1 MSKMVKCKVCGKEIS
16 KGAKCPN
23 CGKDSRCFV
32 SRHKVL
38 TVICG
43 LVIIGAL
50 GSVTG
55 GNSNNKI
62 SDNKQTSV
70 SVEDS
75 DSKQTSVSVENS
87 DSKQTSVSNEN
98 SNKKQME
105 PELNISASEL
115 INAYKENEVKAD
127 KMYKGKIV
135 EVNGIVDG
143 INSGID
149 DKAIVILSDGDEF
162 SFNNIQCCIDDE
174 NQDKAC
180 ELEKGQNVT
189 IIGEASGEIAGTPF
203 IKDCK
208 IK

>member
-1 MSKMVKCKVCGKEIS
+1 MSKMVKCKICGKEIS

-70 SVEDS
+70 SVENS
-75 DSKQTSVSVENS
+75 DDKQTSVS
-87 DSKQTSVSNEN
+87 TEN

-105 PELNISASEL
+105 PELSISATEL
-115 INAYKENEVKAD
+115 INAYKENEIKAD

-149 DKAIVILSDGDEF
+149 DKAIVILSNGDEF
-162 SFNNIQCCIDDE
+162 SFDNVQCCIDND

-189 IIGEASGEIAGTPF
+189 IVGRADGEIAGTPF

>member
-1 MSKMVKCKVCGKEIS
+1 MSKMVKCKVCGNEIS

-38 TVICG
+38 TVIGG

-50 GSVTG
+50 GSITG

-62 SDNKQTSV
+62 SD
-70 SVEDS
+70 
-75 DSKQTSVSVENS
+75 SKQTNVSVENS
-87 DSKQTSVSNEN
+87 DSKQTSASTEN

-105 PELNISASEL
+105 PELNISATEL
-115 INAYKENEVKAD
+115 INAYKENEIKAD

-135 EVNGIVDG
+135 EVNGIVDA
-143 INSGID
+143 IDSGID
-149 DKAIVILSDGDEF
+149 DKAIVRLSDGDEF
-162 SFNNIQCCIDDE
+162 SFDNVQCCIDDE

-180 ELEKGQNVT
+180 ELKKGENVK
-189 IIGEASGEIAGTPF
+189 IIGKADGEIAGTPF

>member
-62 SDNKQTSV
+62 SD
-70 SVEDS
+70 
-75 DSKQTSVSVENS
+75 SKQTNVSVENS

-105 PELNISASEL
+105 PELNISATEL

-127 KMYKGKIV
+127 KIYKGKIV
-135 EVNGIVDG
+135 EVNGIVDA
-143 INSGID
+143 IDSGID
-149 DKAIVILSDGDEF
+149 DKAVIRLSDGDEF
-162 SFNNIQCCIDDE
+162 SFYNVHCYIDDE

-180 ELEKGQNVT
+180 ELKKGENVT
-189 IIGEASGEIAGTPF
+189 IIGKEDGEIAGQPC
-203 IKDCK
+203 IKNCK

>member
-38 TVICG
+38 TVIGG

-50 GSVTG
+50 GSITG

-62 SDNKQTSV
+62 SDSKQTSV
-70 SVEDS
+70 SIENN
-75 DSKQTSVSVENS
+75 DSKQTSVS
-87 DSKQTSVSNEN
+87 TEN

-105 PELNISASEL
+105 PELNISATEL
-115 INAYKENEVKAD
+115 INAYKENEIKAD

-135 EVNGIVDG
+135 EINGIVDA
-143 INSGID
+143 IDSGID
-149 DKAIVILSDGDEF
+149 DKAIVRLSNGDEF
-162 SFNNIQCCIDDE
+162 SFDNVQCCIDDE

-180 ELEKGQNVT
+180 ELKKGENVT
-189 IIGEASGEIAGTPF
+189 IIGKADGEIAGTPF

>member
-23 CGKDSRCFV
+23 CGKDSRCFF

-38 TVICG
+38 TVIGG

-50 GSVTG
+50 GSITG

-70 SVEDS
+70 SVE
-75 DSKQTSVSVENS
+75 NS
-87 DSKQTSVSNEN
+87 NEQTSVSNEN

-105 PELNISASEL
+105 PELNISATEL

-135 EVNGIVDG
+135 EVSGIVDG
-143 INSGID
+143 IDSDMD
-149 DKAIVILSDGDEF
+149 DKAVVRLSDGDEF
-162 SFNNIQCCIDDE
+162 SIYTVSCYIDDE
-174 NQDKAC
+174 NQDNAC
-180 ELEKGQNVT
+180 ELKKGENVKIIGKADGE
-189 IIGEASGEIAGTPF
+189 IIGEPV

>member
-1 MSKMVKCKVCGKEIS
+1 MSKMVKCKVCGNEIS

-43 LVIIGAL
+43 LVVIGAL

-62 SDNKQTSV
+62 SD
-70 SVEDS
+70 
-75 DSKQTSVSVENS
+75 SKQTSVSVENS
-87 DSKQTSVSNEN
+87 DDKQTSVSNEN

-105 PELNISASEL
+105 PELSISATEL
-115 INAYKENEVKAD
+115 INAYNENEVKAD

-143 INSGID
+143 IDSDIS
-149 DKAIVILSDGDEF
+149 DKAVVRLSNGDEF
-162 SFNNIQCCIDDE
+162 SFDDVICYIDND
-174 NQDKAC
+174 NQNKAC

-189 IIGEASGEIAGTPF
+189 IIGKADGEIAGTPC

>member
-23 CGKDSRCFV
+23 CGKDSRCFF

-38 TVICG
+38 TVIGG

-62 SDNKQTSV
+62 SDSKQTSV

-75 DSKQTSVSVENS
+75 NKQTNA
-87 DSKQTSVSNEN
+87 SNKN

-105 PELNISASEL
+105 PELSISATEL
-115 INAYKENEVKAD
+115 INAYNENEVKAD
-127 KMYKGKIV
+127 KTYKGKIV

-143 INSGID
+143 IDSDIE
-149 DKAIVILSDGDEF
+149 DKAVVRLSDGDEF
-162 SFNNIQCCIDDE
+162 SIYTVSCYIDDE
-174 NQDKAC
+174 NQDNAC
-180 ELEKGQNVT
+180 ELKKGENVT
-189 IIGEASGEIAGTPF
+189 IIGKADGEIIGEPV

>member
-38 TVICG
+38 TVIGG

-50 GSVTG
+50 GNIAG

-62 SDNKQTSV
+62 SDNKQISV
-70 SVEDS
+70 SNKIS
-75 DSKQTSVSVENS
+75 DN
-87 DSKQTSVSNEN
+87 KQTSVSNEIE
-98 SNKKQME
+98 NKKQME
-105 PELNISASEL
+105 PELSISATEL

-135 EVNGIVDG
+135 EVNGIVDA
-143 INSGID
+143 ID
-149 DKAIVILSDGDEF
+149 SDIDNKAVVRLSEGDKF
-162 SFNNIQCCIDDE
+162 SIQNVSCYIDND

-180 ELEKGQNVT
+180 ELKKGQNVT
-189 IIGEASGEIAGTPF
+189 IVGVADGEIVGRPS
-203 IKDCK
+203 IIDCK

>member
-38 TVICG
+38 TVIGG

-70 SVEDS
+70 SVE
-75 DSKQTSVSVENS
+75 NS
-87 DSKQTSVSNEN
+87 DSKQTSVSNKN

-105 PELNISASEL
+105 PELNISATEL

-135 EVNGIVDG
+135 EVSGIVDG
-143 INSGID
+143 IDSGISD
-149 DKAIVILSDGDEF
+149 DAIVRLSDGDEF
-162 SFNNIQCCIDDE
+162 SFDDVICYIDND
-174 NQDKAC
+174 NQNKAC
-180 ELEKGQNVT
+180 ELNKGQNVT
-189 IIGEASGEIAGTPF
+189 IIGKADGEIAGTPC

>member
-38 TVICG
+38 TVIGG

-62 SDNKQTSV
+62 SDN
-70 SVEDS
+70 
-75 DSKQTSVSVENS
+75 KQTSVSVENS

-143 INSGID
+143 IDSGID
-149 DKAIVILSDGDEF
+149 DKAIVTLSDGDEF
-162 SFNNIQCCIDDE
+162 SIYTVSCYIDDE

-180 ELEKGQNVT
+180 ELKKGENVMIVGKADGE
-189 IIGEASGEIAGTPF
+189 IIGEPV

>member
-38 TVICG
+38 TVIGG
-43 LVIIGAL
+43 LVIIGIL
-50 GSVTG
+50 GSAVG

-62 SDNKQTSV
+62 SD
-70 SVEDS
+70 
-75 DSKQTSVSVENS
+75 SKQTSVSIENS
-87 DSKQTSVSNEN
+87 NEKQDSKQTSASTEN

-105 PELNISASEL
+105 PELNISATEL

-127 KMYKGKIV
+127 KTYKGKII

-143 INSGID
+143 IDSDID
-149 DKAIVILSDGDEF
+149 DKAVVRLSNGDEF
-162 SFNNIQCCIDDE
+162 SFDTVSCFIDDE

-189 IIGEASGEIAGTPF
+189 IIGEADGEVIGEPY
-203 IKDCK
+203 IKNCK

>member
-38 TVICG
+38 TVIGG

-50 GSVTG
+50 GSITG

-62 SDNKQTSV
+62 
-70 SVEDS
+70 S

-189 IIGEASGEIAGTPF
+189 IIGKADGEIIGEPV

>member
-38 TVICG
+38 TVIGG

-62 SDNKQTSV
+62 
-70 SVEDS
+70 S

-105 PELNISASEL
+105 PELSISATEL
-115 INAYKENEVKAD
+115 INAYKENEIKAD

-162 SFNNIQCCIDDE
+162 SFDNVQCCIDND

>member
-38 TVICG
+38 TVIGG

-50 GSVTG
+50 GSITG

-62 SDNKQTSV
+62 SDSKQTSV
-70 SVEDS
+70 SIENS
-75 DSKQTSVSVENS
+75 DSKQTSVSNENS

-105 PELNISASEL
+105 PELNISATEL
-115 INAYKENEVKAD
+115 INAYKENEIKAD

-135 EVNGIVDG
+135 EVNGIVDA
-143 INSGID
+143 IDSGID
-149 DKAIVILSDGDEF
+149 DKAIVRLSDGDEF
-162 SFNNIQCCIDDE
+162 SFDNVQCCIDDE

-180 ELEKGQNVT
+180 ELKKGENVT
-189 IIGEASGEIAGTPF
+189 IIGKADGEIAGTPF

>member
-38 TVICG
+38 TVIGG

-50 GSVTG
+50 GSVAG

-62 SDNKQTSV
+62 
-70 SVEDS
+70 S

-87 DSKQTSVSNEN
+87 DDKQTDVSNEN

-105 PELNISASEL
+105 PELSISAAEL

-143 INSGID
+143 IDSDMD
-149 DKAIVILSDGDEF
+149 DKAVVRLSDGDEF
-162 SFNNIQCCIDDE
+162 SFYTVSCCIDDD

-180 ELEKGQNVT
+180 ELKKGQNVT
-189 IIGEASGEIAGTPF
+189 IVGVADGEIVGEPF

>member
-38 TVICG
+38 TVIGG
-43 LVIIGAL
+43 LVIIAAL
-50 GSVTG
+50 GSITG

-62 SDNKQTSV
+62 
-70 SVEDS
+70 S

-87 DSKQTSVSNEN
+87 DDKQTSVSNEN

-105 PELNISASEL
+105 PELSMSASEL

-143 INSGID
+143 IDSDMD
-149 DKAIVILSDGDEF
+149 DKAVVRLSDGDEF
-162 SFNNIQCCIDDE
+162 SIYTVSCYIDDE
-174 NQDKAC
+174 NQDNAC
-180 ELEKGQNVT
+180 ELKKGENVIIVGKADGE
-189 IIGEASGEIAGTPF
+189 IIGEPV

>member
-38 TVICG
+38 TVIGG

-62 SDNKQTSV
+62 SDSKQTSV

-75 DSKQTSVSVENS
+75 NKQTNVS
-87 DSKQTSVSNEN
+87 TEN

-105 PELNISASEL
+105 PELNISATEL
-115 INAYKENEVKAD
+115 INAYKENEIKAD

-162 SFNNIQCCIDDE
+162 SFDNVQCCIDDE

-180 ELEKGQNVT
+180 ELKKGENVT
-189 IIGEASGEIAGTPF
+189 IVGRADGEIAGTPF

>member
-38 TVICG
+38 TVIGG

-62 SDNKQTSV
+62 SD
-70 SVEDS
+70 
-75 DSKQTSVSVENS
+75 SKQTSVSIENS

-105 PELNISASEL
+105 PELNISATEL

-127 KMYKGKIV
+127 KIYKGKIV

-143 INSGID
+143 IDSDMD
-149 DKAIVILSDGDEF
+149 DKAVVRLSDGDEF
-162 SFNNIQCCIDDE
+162 SIYTVSCYIDDE

-180 ELEKGQNVT
+180 ELKKGENVI
-189 IIGEASGEIAGTPF
+189 IIGEAYGEIIGQPI

>member
-50 GSVTG
+50 GSITG

-62 SDNKQTSV
+62 SDSKQTSV

-75 DSKQTSVSVENS
+75 NKQTNVS
-87 DSKQTSVSNEN
+87 TEN

-105 PELNISASEL
+105 PELNISATEL
-115 INAYKENEVKAD
+115 INAYKENEIKAD

-162 SFNNIQCCIDDE
+162 SFDNVQCCIDDE

-180 ELEKGQNVT
+180 ELKKGENVT
-189 IIGEASGEIAGTPF
+189 IVGRADGEIAGTPF

>member
-38 TVICG
+38 TVIAG

-50 GSVTG
+50 GSITG

-62 SDNKQTSV
+62 
-70 SVEDS
+70 S

-105 PELNISASEL
+105 PELNISATEL

-127 KMYKGKIV
+127 KIYKGKIV
-135 EVNGIVDG
+135 EVNGIVDA
-143 INSGID
+143 IDSGID
-149 DKAIVILSDGDEF
+149 DKAVIRLSDGDEF
-162 SFNNIQCCIDDE
+162 SFYNVHCYIDDE

-180 ELEKGQNVT
+180 ELKKGENVT
-189 IIGEASGEIAGTPF
+189 IIGKEDGEIAGQPC
-203 IKDCK
+203 IKNCK

>member
-38 TVICG
+38 TVIAG

-50 GSVTG
+50 GSITG

-62 SDNKQTSV
+62 SDSKQTSV

-75 DSKQTSVSVENS
+75 DDKQTSVS
-87 DSKQTSVSNEN
+87 TEN

-105 PELNISASEL
+105 PELNISATEL

-135 EVNGIVDG
+135 EVSGIVDG
-143 INSGID
+143 IDSGISD
-149 DKAIVILSDGDEF
+149 NAIVRLSDGDEF
-162 SFNNIQCCIDDE
+162 SFDDVFCYIDDE

-180 ELEKGQNVT
+180 ELKKGEYKEMQIPVY
-189 IIGEASGEIAGTPF
+189 A
-203 IKDCK
+203 
-208 IK
+208 

>member
-1 MSKMVKCKVCGKEIS
+1 MSKMIKCKVCGKEIS

-38 TVICG
+38 TVIGG

-50 GSVTG
+50 GSITG

-70 SVEDS
+70 SVE
-75 DSKQTSVSVENS
+75 NS
-87 DSKQTSVSNEN
+87 DSKQTSASNEN

-105 PELNISASEL
+105 PELNISATEL
-115 INAYKENEVKAD
+115 INAYKENEIKAD

-135 EVNGIVDG
+135 EINGIVDA
-143 INSGID
+143 IDSGID
-149 DKAIVILSDGDEF
+149 DKAIVRLSNGDEF
-162 SFNNIQCCIDDE
+162 SFDNVQCCIDDE

-180 ELEKGQNVT
+180 ELEKGENVI
-189 IIGEASGEIAGTPF
+189 IIGRADGEIAGTPF

>member
-50 GSVTG
+50 GSITG

-62 SDNKQTSV
+62 SD
-70 SVEDS
+70 
-75 DSKQTSVSVENS
+75 SKQTSVSIENS

-105 PELNISASEL
+105 PELNISATEL

-143 INSGID
+143 IDSDMD
-149 DKAIVILSDGDEF
+149 DKAVVRLSDGDEF
-162 SFNNIQCCIDDE
+162 SIYTVSCYIDDE
-174 NQDKAC
+174 NQNKAC
-180 ELEKGQNVT
+180 ELKKGENVT
-189 IIGEASGEIAGTPF
+189 IIGKAYGEIIGQPI

>member
-62 SDNKQTSV
+62 SD
-70 SVEDS
+70 
-75 DSKQTSVSVENS
+75 
-87 DSKQTSVSNEN
+87 SKQTSVSNEN

-105 PELNISASEL
+105 PELSISATEL

-127 KMYKGKIV
+127 KIYKDKIV

-143 INSGID
+143 IDSDMD
-149 DKAIVILSDGDEF
+149 DKAVVRLSDGDKF
-162 SFNNIQCCIDDE
+162 SIYTVSCYIDDE
-174 NQDKAC
+174 NQDNAC
-180 ELEKGQNVT
+180 ELKKGENVT
-189 IIGEASGEIAGTPF
+189 IIGKADGEIIGEPV

>member
-38 TVICG
+38 TVIGG
-43 LVIIGAL
+43 LVIIAAL
-50 GSVTG
+50 GSITG

-62 SDNKQTSV
+62 SD
-70 SVEDS
+70 
-75 DSKQTSVSVENS
+75 SKQTSVSIENS

-105 PELNISASEL
+105 PELNISATEL
-115 INAYKENEVKAD
+115 INAYKENEIKAD

-135 EVNGIVDG
+135 EVNGIVDA
-143 INSGID
+143 IDSGID
-149 DKAIVILSDGDEF
+149 DKAVVRLSDGDEF
-162 SFNNIQCCIDDE
+162 SFYNVHCYIDND
-174 NQDKAC
+174 NQNKAC
-180 ELEKGQNVT
+180 ELRAYTER
-189 IIGEASGEIAGTPF
+189 
-203 IKDCK
+203 
-208 IK
+208 

>member
-38 TVICG
+38 TVIAG

-50 GSVTG
+50 GSITG

-62 SDNKQTSV
+62 
-70 SVEDS
+70 S

-105 PELNISASEL
+105 PELNISATEL

-127 KMYKGKIV
+127 KIYKGKIV
-135 EVNGIVDG
+135 EVNGIVDA
-143 INSGID
+143 IDSGID
-149 DKAIVILSDGDEF
+149 DKAVIRLSDGDEF
-162 SFNNIQCCIDDE
+162 SFYNVHCYIDDE

-180 ELEKGQNVT
+180 ELKKGENVT
-189 IIGEASGEIAGTPF
+189 IIGKEDGEIAGQPC